1 MHWTLDC
8 PCGAEI
14 CAENEADLV
23 LAAQRH
29 VAEAH
34 PVVGTP
40 PAASDVLSMAREAF
54 GDQRA

>member
-14 CAENEADLV
+14 RAENEADLV

-40 PAASDVLSMAREAF
+40 PAASDVLSMAREAIE
-54 GDQRA
+54 D

>member
-1 MHWTLDC
+1 MLWTIDC

-14 CAENEADLV
+14 SAATEADLV

-29 VAEAH
+29 VADAH

-40 PAASDVLSMAREAF
+40 PAAADVLSMAREAVE
-54 GDQRA
+54 D

>member
-1 MHWTLDC
+1 MLWTIHC

-14 CAENEADLV
+14 SAPSESDLV
-23 LAAQRH
+23 DAAQRH

-40 PAASDVLSMAREAF
+40 PAPADVLSMARAAVE
-54 GDQRA
+54 D